1 MPTKE
6 ITWGEASAELLA
18 SPAVTAEE
26 MAIVQEKIEA
36 LDKLLGDKKLAKY
49 KLEVMFGE
57 DRSFHKPFSGVVTW
71 WESGNKLHGG
81 GDNKLY
87 LCPGKERAKNDCE
100 GFLPDIT
107 TGLNLILCPKC
118 KSLWKAE
125 EVFGEVFYRLPMK
138 KWADVLL
145 SWFLR
150 LELNADIRIKFA
162 RNDLRK
168 AVLLEQ
174 EKRLQ
179 GELLTKAR
187 SEDVRST
194 SIYPLANIIKDTS
207 AGAGLHA
214 RILAFLK
221 A

>member
-6 ITWGEASAELLA
+6 ITWGEAQAELLA
-18 SPAVTAEE
+18 TPAVSKEE
-26 MAIVQEKIEA
+26 MAVVQEKIEA

-57 DRSFHKPFSGVVTW
+57 GRSMHKPFGGTVTW
-71 WESGNKLHGG
+71 WESGSKLHGG

-87 LCPGKERAKNDCE
+87 VCPGKERANNGCE
-100 GFLPDIT
+100 ALLPDTT

-118 KSLWKAE
+118 QSLWKAE
-125 EVFGEVFYRLPMK
+125 EVWGEVFYRLPIQT
-138 KWADVLL
+138 WADVLL
-145 SWFLR
+145 SWFLK
-150 LELNADIRIKFA
+150 LGLNADIRIKYA
-162 RNDLRK
+162 RDDIRGAAFK
-168 AVLLEQ
+168 EQ
-174 EKRLQ
+174 EKKMQ

-187 SEDVRST
+187 SFDRRST
-194 SIYPLANIIKDTS
+194 SIYSLANIIKDTS
-207 AGAGLHA
+207 AGAGLHS